1 MKNNETGEFEL
12 VLGNRQLLSGFFIV
26 VLLFGVAFA
35 MGYIVGRNSTPSARL
50 QTETATGSAAATKDA
65 RPVRE
70 PAPAA
75 AASAPDPSVSQTP
88 AADATPAAE
97 DKTPAAEASTQPATQ
112 PAATAPSRET
122 APAPAAP
129 VEAAPAAAADAPPGS
144 FWQVIATSNRT
155 AAEALQQSLRDKGF
169 PVTLGPG
176 PNNLVRVLVGPYSD
190 TQSMGRAKTQLEAA
204 GLHPVRK

>member
-35 MGYIVGRNSTPSARL
+35 MGYIVGRNSTPSQRL
-50 QTETATGSAAATKDA
+50 QAEATTGSAVPVPKE
-65 RPVRE
+65 RPE
-70 PAPAA
+70 P
-75 AASAPDPSVSQTP
+75 ASAPASAAAPPASAQPPADSTP
-88 AADATPAAE
+88 APQSTAGTPASPAATPPAQST
-97 DKTPAAEASTQPATQ
+97 TPPAQPATQ
-112 PAATAPSRET
+112 PAPPPTPPAPSAES
-122 APAPAAP
+122 PA
-129 VEAAPAAAADAPPGS
+129 EAPPGS
-144 FWQVIATSNRT
+144 YWQVIATSNRT
-155 AAEALQQSLRDKGF
+155 AAEALQQSLKDKGF

-190 TQSMGRAKTQLEAA
+190 TQSMGRAKTLLEAA

>member
-35 MGYIVGRNSTPSARL
+35 MGYIVGRNSTPSQKL
-50 QTETATGSAAATKDA
+50 QNEAAAGSAVPVPKERPETA
-65 RPVRE
+65 PVA
-70 PAPAA
+70 PTSTPAQAPAD
-75 AASAPDPSVSQTP
+75 STP
-88 AADATPAAE
+88 AAQQPAAE
-97 DKTPAAEASTQPATQ
+97 TPAPPASTPPAQTTTPPPQAAQPA
-112 PAATAPSRET
+112 P
-122 APAPAAP
+122 PAAP
-129 VEAAPAAAADAPPGS
+129 PPPPSAESPADAPPGS

-155 AAEALQQSLRDKGF
+155 AAEALQQSLKDKGF

-190 TQSMGRAKTQLEAA
+190 TQSMGRAKTLLEAA

>member
-35 MGYIVGRNSTPSARL
+35 MGYIVGRNSTPSVKL
-50 QTETATGSAAATKDA
+50 QAETATGSAAAAKDSQPQQTPA
-65 RPVRE
+65 AP
-70 PAPAA
+70 PAPAPEQP
-75 AASAPDPSVSQTP
+75 APQP
-88 AADATPAAE
+88 AADATPAAQQPTE
-97 DKTPAAEASTQPATQ
+97 TASAPTTQPAAEA
-112 PAATAPSRET
+112 PSRVT
-122 APAPAAP
+122 APAAP
-129 VEAAPAAAADAPPGS
+129 SPAPADTTSSAAPAEATPGS
-144 FWQVIATSNRT
+144 YWQVIATSNRT
-155 AAEALQQSLRDKGF
+155 AAEALQQSLKDKGF

>member
-35 MGYIVGRNSTPSARL
+35 MGYIVGRNSTPSQKL
-50 QTETATGSAAATKDA
+50 QAE
-65 RPVRE
+65 
-70 PAPAA
+70 A
-75 AASAPDPSVSQTP
+75 AASAPVPKERSEPAPTPAPSAPATEQTQPPADSSQARQQTP
-88 AADATPAAE
+88 ADTPAP
-97 DKTPAAEASTQPATQ
+97 PAAQQPATQ
-112 PAATAPSRET
+112 PAAQSSPQPPRET
-122 APAPAAP
+122 PPAPAEASPAP
-129 VEAAPAAAADAPPGS
+129 PAEAAPGS
-144 FWQVIATSNRT
+144 YWQVIATSNRT
-155 AAEALQQSLRDKGF
+155 AAEALQQSLKEKGF
-169 PVTLGPG
+169 PTALGPG

>member
-12 VLGNRQLLSGFFIV
+12 VLGNRQLLSGFFII

-50 QTETATGSAAATKDA
+50 QAETAAA
-65 RPVRE
+65 
-70 PAPAA
+70 PAPKESGAESTPAPPPPAANPAA
-75 AASAPDPSVSQTP
+75 APGD
-88 AADATPAAE
+88 
-97 DKTPAAEASTQPATQ
+97 STQPKQTAEAAAPPSSPP
-112 PAATAPSRET
+112 PASPRET
-122 APAPAAP
+122 ASTPAPETPPVAA
-129 VEAAPAAAADAPPGS
+129 EDAPPGS

-155 AAEALQQSLRDKGF
+155 AAEALQQSLKDKGF

-190 TQSMGRAKTQLEAA
+190 TQSMGRAKTLLEAA

>member
-35 MGYIVGRNSTPSARL
+35 MGYIVGRNSSPSPKQQAETTGETP
-50 QTETATGSAAATKDA
+50 AAKEP
-65 RPVRE
+65 RRE
-70 PAPAA
+70 APAA
-75 AASAPDPSVSQTP
+75 PPAAAPEETP
-88 AADATPAAE
+88 AETKATETSPARRETPAE
-97 DKTPAAEASTQPATQ
+97 TPSPAAPSA
-112 PAATAPSRET
+112 SRET
-122 APAPAAP
+122 AATSAPDTP
-129 VEAAPAAAADAPPGS
+129 AADAPPGS
-144 FWQVIATSNRT
+144 YWQVIATSNRT
-155 AAEALQQSLRDKGF
+155 AAAALQQSLKDKGF

-190 TQSMGRAKTQLEAA
+190 TQSMGRAKTQLEAS